1 MSHMNPSATLN
12 ADSLGLR
19 SPRLYIASLCLIA
32 GNVILPA
39 LAHHIPGGGPALM
52 PLFFFTLIAGWE
64 FGLSCALLTA
74 LGSPLIS
81 FALTGMPR
89 PSALMGV
96 ILSSIA
102 LGLLAAVFSTLFST
116 TGRSRRGSASWG
128 VRLVSLAAIVAMH
141 QALLMGLALS
151 NGLDPALKGL
161 VMRLPGTLLQ
171 ILGGCAVI
179 GLMERFISRDA
190 QR

>member
-12 ADSLGLR
+12 AGSMGLR

-96 ILSSIA
+96 ILSSMA
-102 LGLLAAVFSTLFST
+102 LGLLAVVFSPLFSK
-116 TGRSRRGSASWG
+116 GRSRGGVATWG

-161 VMRLPGTLLQ
+161 VMRLPGALLQ

>member
-12 ADSLGLR
+12 AGSMGLR

-102 LGLLAAVFSTLFST
+102 LGLLAAFFSTIFST
-116 TGRSRRGSASWG
+116 TGRSRRGVATWG
-128 VRLVSLAAIVAMH
+128 VRLAFLAAIVAMH

-161 VMRLPGTLLQ
+161 VMRLPGALLQ